1 MQGMYCPVRNA
12 QGRKPH
18 VESPVPALQHV
29 ENVAAKRVLLL
40 GEAADGR
47 PRGAWSWRPWGS
59 VPWRSAQWRSRRTK
73 TGPGRR
79 KAGLNPACS
88 AASDEWGT
96 RVQPD
101 VEGAASRARRCASAA
116 KRNTAATRTKSRP
129 CADGR
134 WNEPQPEGGP
144 SSHRRA
150 FPLSVQ
156 VRLPNQGNA
165 LGKML
170 ALRAPSVL

>member
-1 MQGMYCPVRNA
+1 MQRMCSPVRNA
-12 QGRKPH
+12 QGRKPR
-18 VESPVPALQHV
+18 VESSVSALHHV
-29 ENVAAKRVLLL
+29 ENVVFKRVLLL
-40 GEAADGR
+40 GEAAKGR
-47 PRGAWSWRPWGS
+47 PRGAWSWRSRRP
-59 VPWRSAQWRSRRTK
+59 VPWRNAQWRSRRAA

-129 CADGR
+129 CADRR
-134 WNEPQPEGGP
+134 WNEPQPQGGP
-144 SSHRRA
+144 SSRRRA